1 MSFEALKILHA
12 SSAAVRVSKLKT
24 SMGTMATTRLF
35 FLLLGVFLLLVSK
48 GDVAFDAIVDSDGT
62 TVRFHHADGED
73 RFREVAD
80 FCARYVNA
88 SLAEHCQKALLDQI
102 ESIEAERRV
111 PTMTLQVQVALDGT
125 TAPFV
130 HHAGEDLRIEASA
143 FCTQFVS
150 PANVGQCTETI
161 VLAAR
166 RQAMLE
172 NTTLWERLFGS
183 ELVVAGMQRS
193 PVNELLEA
201 KRNVAILFAADWC
214 GPCRQFVPKLI
225 KVYERLRRRNKNK
238 LEVVW
243 VSASR
248 TEDAYQS
255 YHAQMPW
262 PAMTFNLERLSALQQ
277 ALNVVAFP
285 SLLILDSDGKLI
297 TSDGVT
303 KVSGDPYGLGFPY
316 RTPIQRIRHLCRSTA
331 RAVRTVFSRFRRSRK
346 HSGDETQRH
355 APR

>member
-1 MSFEALKILHA
+1 M
-12 SSAAVRVSKLKT
+12 KT
-24 SMGTMATTRLF
+24 RLVAMATPRR
-35 FLLLGVFLLLVSK
+35 LLLLLSVFHLVISK
-48 GDVAFDAIVDSDGT
+48 GDIAFDAIVDADGT

-73 RFREVAD
+73 RLREVAD
-80 FCARYVNA
+80 FCAKYVNA
-88 SLAEHCQKALLDQI
+88 SLAEHCQKALLEQI

-111 PTMTLQVQVALDGT
+111 PAMTLQVQVALDGT

-130 HHAGEDLRIEASA
+130 HNAGEDLRIEASA
-143 FCTQFVS
+143 FCAQFVN

-172 NTTLWERLFGS
+172 NTTLWERLFGG
-183 ELVVAGMQRS
+183 ELVVADMERV
-193 PVNELLEA
+193 PVNELLEG

-214 GPCRQFVPKLI
+214 GPCRQFVPKLV
-225 KVYERLRRRNKNK
+225 KVYERLRRRNKDK

-255 YHAQMPW
+255 YHAHMPW
-262 PAMTFNLERLSALQQ
+262 PAMTFSPERLAALQQ

-297 TSDGVT
+297 TSEGVT

-316 RTPIQRIRHLCRSTA
+316 RTPIQRVRHLCRSTA
-331 RAVRTVFSRFRRSRK
+331 RAVRSIFSRLRRNRKQGGGETPRQASR
-346 HSGDETQRH
+346 
-355 APR
+355 